1 MKWHNSKR
9 ITKDAVT
16 HLVNGNQ
23 CSRQHKAI
31 VRINHAAYLIPFLK
45 SRIIILL
52 GPLLTH

>member
-1 MKWHNSKR
+1 MKGHYSKR

-16 HLVNGNQ
+16 HLVTGNQ
-23 CSRQHKAI
+23 CSQQHKAI
-31 VRINHAAYLIPFLK
+31 ARINHDAYLIPFLK